1 MITRECDVLFKSTAT
16 SLTFPENRV
25 TYAVFQ
31 LQHRAVHLP
40 NEING
45 EHEIVLLAVRQN
57 RIYLMHNRLNSLNR
71 YLFNKRK
78 AC

>member
-1 MITRECDVLFKSTAT
+1 MITRECDVLFKATAT

-31 LQHRAVHLP
+31 LQHRAIHLP

-45 EHEIVLLAVRQN
+45 RNEIVLLAVRQN
-57 RIYLMHNRLNSLNR
+57 RIYLIRNGLNIINR